1 MEWGLLQGNFQLNL
15 YQAIQEDFEEGSG
28 ILMLDLWV
36 GNLLLVHMCPAKD
49 QDSVGLTPLNLALE
63 ACKSRPRL
71 RCMSQAWL

>member
-49 QDSVGLTPLNLALE
+49 QDLWA
-63 ACKSRPRL
+63 
-71 RCMSQAWL
+71 